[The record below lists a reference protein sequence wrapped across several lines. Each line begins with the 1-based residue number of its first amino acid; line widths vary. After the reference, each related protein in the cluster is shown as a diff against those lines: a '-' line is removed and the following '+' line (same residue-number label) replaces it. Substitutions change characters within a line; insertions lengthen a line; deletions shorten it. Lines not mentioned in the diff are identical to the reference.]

1 MESDLQV
8 VHLSAGAKV
17 VTCFWPSQATSYLME
32 RSPTKRAADVCKAV
46 AQRSIIPK
54 IRLWLVAHAANANR
68 SAARPQGET

>member
-32 RSPTKRAADVCKAV
+32 RSPTKRAADPPLALGGCANLMSW
-46 AQRSIIPK
+46 R
-54 IRLWLVAHAANANR
+54 AANASR
-68 SAARPQGET
+68 CAKT